1 MARVAV
7 QTQGPSG
14 VLHRAVGVEE
24 QRGHGA
30 YLGAASLLEQR
41 LDPARVDDLRVVVEE
56 DENVGAG
63 RAGGGIVERGEG
75 ERPGGAPTRVP
86 RARPGARAGGPTG
99 PRSGPPLRSR
109 FPGSR
114 S

>member
-7 QTQGPSG
+7 QTQGRSG

-63 RAGGGIVERGEG
+63 RAGGGIVERGEV
-75 ERPGGAPTRVP
+75 ERPVVAHHGDAGTTLETSQEVQRGLLS
-86 RARPGARAGGPTG
+86 RPV
-99 PRSGPPLRSR
+99 
-109 FPGSR
+109 
-114 S
+114 